1 MGSNVDLFRRFTPTT
16 SLDIPPL
23 RTGADFQIQEAGE
36 ELLRKATEEAEKL
49 KARVAQQK
57 AIEKLT
63 TSLGKS
69 QGLPSGVSLQPKE
82 IARVAATKSV
92 GALNTLSKALKFG
105 GMGLSTAQMA
115 LYSEDVGA
123 GSDIP
128 QSQYPKGNPAGVT
141 PVADAPP
148 QADFSVAAQGNLPNP
163 PTEQVPTN
171 VPTQGTQVKKPKV
184 IAEIDPRAHR
194 AGTFGNYEIQRDE
207 RGNRF
212 VVEKEVA
219 PQVSVD
225 AELKRQTTK
234 SNSHDLV
241 NELDVIS
248 KLEGPARFERMMQLF
263 QNIEEAKALRL
274 RELQTVASVRSGYDE
289 ANINLQSVQKL
300 EHISGFSSRMPGK
313 MSTEQKEAHALVG
326 QTIDVQQTLLRNLVI
341 SDPEYQHLETL
352 SKRLSIYD
360 QRAMTEEARR
370 LNKEDIKEQEMGDI
384 TPSKIV
390 AFRIMYDVPP
400 TVSDAEAKTTIHAKR
415 KTDKQFAQLIEI
427 ERSNSLDYLS
437 HKDRNVRDKAAKFL
451 LTGMKVPPDST
462 EAKFIKAF
470 AADRTIALDK
480 EGKNLIAE
488 AKLGT
493 PGSQEKLDTYESK
506 IRSSLEQQLLEL
518 HAANVGNLKTW
529 TPVDQDLSKVIND
542 FSLANPSGKV
552 DFKDII
558 KQYIGASIGEER
570 QQKIVTLNHELERR
584 IAVDQQN
591 NFLPIDYS
599 ATMLRFKQ
607 QIKIEADRSLA
618 GILLDKAVG
627 INQRFAEHLPLG
639 MAKNVIGAATQAVF
653 GPNIKE

>member
-1 MGSNVDLFRRFTPTT
+1 MGSNVDLFRRFPPTT
-16 SLDIPPL
+16 ALDIPPL

-57 AIEKLT
+57 AVEKLT

-92 GALNTLSKALKFG
+92 GALDTLSKALKFG
-105 GMGLSTAQMA
+105 GMGVTAAQMA

-128 QSQYPKGNPAGVT
+128 QSQYPKGNPAGVI

-148 QADFSVAAQGNLPNP
+148 QVEFSVVAQGNLPNP

-171 VPTQGTQVKKPKV
+171 VPTQRPQVKEPKV
-184 IAEIDPRAHR
+184 ITKIDPRAHR

-207 RGNRF
+207 RGDRF
-212 VVEKEVA
+212 VVEKEAA

-241 NELDVIS
+241 KELDVIA
-248 KLEGPARFERMMQLF
+248 KLEGPAKFERMMQLF
-263 QNIEEAKALRL
+263 QNIEEAKAKRL
-274 RELQTVASVRSGYDE
+274 QELQTVAAVRSGYDE
-289 ANINLQSVQKL
+289 AKTNLDSVRKL
-300 EHISGFSSRMPGK
+300 EQLSGFSTRMPGK
-313 MSTEQKEAHALVG
+313 MSTEQKEAHVLIG
-326 QTIDVQQTLLRNLVI
+326 QTIDVQQTLLKNLAL
-341 SDPEYQHLETL
+341 SDPEFQQLETL

-360 QRAMTEEARR
+360 QRAMTEEARKAS
-370 LNKEDIKEQEMGDI
+370 KEDIKEQEMGDI
-384 TPSKIV
+384 TPSKIA
-390 AFRIMYDVPP
+390 AFRIMYDVPD
-400 TVSDAEAKTTIHAKR
+400 TVSDAEAKTTIYAKR
-415 KTDKQFAQLIEI
+415 KSDKQFAQLIEI
-427 ERSNSLDYLS
+427 ERSNALDYLS
-437 HKDRNVRDKAAKFL
+437 HKDRAIRDKAAKFL

-480 EGKNLIAE
+480 EGKDLLAE

-493 PGSQEKLDTYESK
+493 PGAQEKLDTYESK
-506 IRSSLEQQLLEL
+506 IRSGLEQQLMEL

-542 FSLANPSGKV
+542 FSLANPTGKV

-570 QQKIVTLNHELERR
+570 QQKIKTLTNELERR
-584 IAVDQQN
+584 VAVDQQN

-618 GILLDKAVG
+618 GILLDKIVRF
-627 INQRFAEHLPLG
+627 NQSTSDYLPLG
-639 MAKNVIGAATQAVF
+639 VAKNVVGAAAQAVF
-653 GPNIKE
+653 GPNVKE